1 MAVVEAA
8 GIETG
13 EARAQLGGDELL
25 VVSEYMCVHKG
36 HIVGYLYFGNV
47 VICEGFFAYCLQRG
61 GQCELASKVSF
72 VESLL
77 ADGLE
82 AGRQVD
88 KPQLGTAEGVV
99 GDVGYLRIGEVN
111 AFESRHVL
119 DGAPVVG
126 IEFARE
132 PQKLHRGERVD
143 QIECLY
149 AQGAWCG
156 EVYGHHLALGSVE
169 CDVAHGHYLTVVVD
183 VAEMLVGKGD
193 GMFALVQNEI
203 MGVVRLGCGI
213 GIIAVQGVVVEGH
226 NLAVILS
233 IGVEVGSEAVGEYGA
248 PGSAKLDGE
257 GLRCGAA
264 HLAHGARSHS
274 VGYGPGIVGIVG
286 HFGQFD
292 AITLGDDGAQL
303 FVYGC
308 HGTVEPSQD
317 EGYGE

>member
-1 MAVVEAA
+1 MVVY
-8 GIETG
+8 G
-13 EARAQLGGDELL
+13 
-25 VVSEYMCVHKG
+25 G
-36 HIVGYLYFGNV
+36 HIVGYLYLGD
-47 VICEGFFAYCLQRG
+47 IGRSEGVDAYRLQRG
-61 GQCELASKVSF
+61 WQCELAGNGAA

-82 AGRQVD
+82 AGGQVD
-88 KPQLGTAEGVV
+88 KPQRRTAEGVG

-111 AFESRHVL
+111 AFEPRHVF
-119 DGAPVVG
+119 DGVPVVG
-126 IEFARE
+126 IELARE
-132 PQKLHRGERVD
+132 PQKLHLGERVD

-156 EVYGHHLALGSVE
+156 EVYGLHLALGSVD
-169 CDVAHGHYLTVVVD
+169 CDVAHGHYLGVVLVVVG
-183 VAEMLVGKGD
+183 MLVGKGD

-203 MGVVRLGCGI
+203 MGVVRLGSGI

-226 NLAVILS
+226 NLAVILC
-233 IGVEVGSEAVGEYGA
+233 IGVEVGGVAVGEYGA
-248 PGSAKLDGE
+248 SGSAKLDGK

-274 VGYGPGIVGIVG
+274 VGYGPGVVGIVG